1 MKLVFISLVIWLC
14 SCATI
19 YAQKCGSGKLDPR
32 VADVLKAGL
41 GDFLSTYTTS
51 VEKIRD
57 LKFETPDF
65 PSSDVK
71 YLKVTADSIP
81 VQVYNPAHATGMTII
96 ISYHPGGFVTPIL
109 PSMKYDFWRQAKNY
123 QAIVFAVDYRV
134 APENKYPAAV
144 NDAYNAFKW
153 IADHAQDYG
162 GDTSRIVLSGASA
175 GGNLAAVVCQKAKK
189 EGIAHK
195 IKLQVL
201 NCPSTDNPKNY
212 ANYPSYQQNASGYF
226 LSKKFCLY
234 YISVYAPDEELN
246 NPEVAPVQSK
256 DLSGLPPVVMI
267 AAEFDPLHDEDL
279 AYAERLKKAGVRVW
293 YKCFPGQIHCLLG
306 LPPDAEEL
314 KELDRL
320 IMTSINQLPASKIK

>member
-1 MKLVFISLVIWLC
+1 MKHLFISAIILLC
-14 SCATI
+14 NNASL
-19 YAQKCGSGKLDPR
+19 YSQKCETGNLDPR
-32 VADVLKAGL
+32 VANVLKAGL
-41 GDFLSTYTTS
+41 ADFLSTYTTS
-51 VEKIRD
+51 VEKLRD

-65 PSSDVK
+65 PLSDETS
-71 YLKVTADSIP
+71 LKVTADSIP
-81 VQVYNPAHATGMTII
+81 ILIYNPTHAISLPII
-96 ISYHPGGFVTPIL
+96 ISFHPGGFVTPVL
-109 PSMKYDFWRQAKNY
+109 LSMKYDFWRQAKNY
-123 QAIVFAVDYRV
+123 HAIVFAVDYRI

-153 IADHAQDYG
+153 ITDHGHEYG
-162 GDTSRIVLSGASA
+162 GDTNQIVLLGASA

-201 NCPSTDNPKNY
+201 NCPATDNPKNY

-234 YISVYAPDEELN
+234 YISVYAPDEELS
-246 NPEVAPVQSK
+246 NPEVAPIQSK
-256 DLSGLPPVVMI
+256 DLAGLPPVVMI

-306 LPPDAEEL
+306 LPFEAEEL
-314 KELDRL
+314 KALDGL
-320 IMTSINQLPASKIK
+320 IVNAMNQVLAKEIK